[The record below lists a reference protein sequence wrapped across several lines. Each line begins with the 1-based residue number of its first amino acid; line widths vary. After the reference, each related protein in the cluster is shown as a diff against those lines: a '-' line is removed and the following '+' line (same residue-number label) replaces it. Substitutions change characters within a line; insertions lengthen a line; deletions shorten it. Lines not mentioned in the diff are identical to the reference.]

1 VSRVFH
7 IVFFE
12 SPRRRYAPLLGIAL
26 LMLPLSLQGQRRHTR
41 PAPDPWQH
49 AVDLREKLEA
59 QPPASRTKEQYE
71 AVLDPF
77 REIYHEKPQASKAPA
92 AVAAVA
98 DLLAEKGNLCS
109 DQKALKAAIGQY
121 EFLREQYPRSP
132 QVENALLLEGDICRQ
147 GLKDTACA
155 TEKFRAVV
163 EASPGTSYAE
173 QASLEL
179 KEMDAESKAVSQ
191 QSRKSTSRKRSGA
204 GNKGSAGN
212 AAGEQPGLRANA
224 KPTPTPLPEQADSR
238 PAQNTIHSP
247 AVVQQ
252 GVQQGESDATP
263 ALAATIPMSSVTVTT
278 RRPGRVVMITGMR
291 HWSNPTST
299 RIAIDLSGEVQYE
312 AARVPNPDRIFFDLH
327 GARLAPGLN
336 GRQVEV
342 VDDGF
347 LKRIR
352 AAQFQSDVTRVV
364 LDVTDVSQYSAFLLP
379 NPWRLIIDIHS
390 DPSGGRNGAK
400 TAANPANSSTTTTIG
415 PMPPSWNSANSANF
429 PSPADTRGRATGN
442 PAAAGSGDSTIAD
455 VAKLS
460 SEPAKVP
467 ATAGPTS
474 GPVSAKVPGASDG
487 SDVAPGENAV
497 ANPELSASPSA
508 KRSKKSKSKS
518 SSGTGAMTPGDSG
531 VIAHDVGHDAGHG
544 ADPTADGQRSLMRA
558 LGLKVGRIVID
569 AGHGGHDSG
578 TLGPGGIQEKDVV
591 LDVALRVGKLLHQR
605 LGAEIVYTRDDDTFI
620 PLETRTA
627 IANKA
632 QADLF
637 LSIHANSSEEPSAR
651 GVEAYYLNFTSDP
664 TALEL
669 AARENAL
676 SRNSVHQ
683 LSDLVRKITLKD
695 KIDESREFAADV
707 DAGLYE
713 GLKKGNSGLRDRGV
727 KKAPFV
733 VLIGAQMP
741 SVLAEISFLTN
752 PEDAAQLREG
762 SYRQRIADALDAGVE
777 RYLRGLSGTSPRN
790 NPSKGNSR
798 SAAANSRNAAAN
810 SRNAESASHG
820 ESGLGN

>member
-1 VSRVFH
+1 MWR
-7 IVFFE
+7 
-12 SPRRRYAPLLGIAL
+12 LGRLGVCAG
-26 LMLPLSLQGQRRHTR
+26 LPLVMSVLLASDLAWGSATRRTQIRH
-41 PAPDPWQH
+41 AEDPWQH

-59 QPPASRTKEQYE
+59 QTPASRTKEQYE
-71 AVLDPF
+71 AVLDAF
-77 REIYHEKPQASKAPA
+77 RTIYHDKPQASKAPA

-98 DLLAEKGNLCS
+98 DLLAEKGNVLS
-109 DQKALKAAIGQY
+109 DQKALRAAIGQY

-155 TEKFRAVV
+155 EEKFRAVV
-163 EASPGTSYAE
+163 AASPGTSYAE

-179 KEMDAESKAVSQ
+179 KEMEAEALALKQ
-191 QSRKSTSRKRSGA
+191 QSRKSLRGRS
-204 GNKGSAGN
+204 SAGGRTGN
-212 AAGEQPGLRANA
+212 PSTGQASKQPETRANA
-224 KPTPTPLPEQADSR
+224 RPEPAAATPVREMPGQEMPRQETGGQDQSR
-238 PAQNTIHSP
+238 PAQASERLASP
-247 AVVQQ
+247 VQQ
-252 GVQQGESDATP
+252 DESNAASVQP
-263 ALAATIPMSSVTVTT
+263 AIPASSVTVTT
-278 RRPGRVVMITGMR
+278 RRPGKVVMITGMR

-299 RIAIDLSGEVQYE
+299 RIAIDLGGEVQYE

-327 GARLAPGLN
+327 GARLASGLN
-336 GRQVEV
+336 GHQVEV

-390 DPSGGRNGAK
+390 APGGKGGSK
-400 TAANPANSSTTTTIG
+400 TAAVPSTTTTIG
-415 PMPPSWNSANSANF
+415 PMPPSWNTPNSQGSMGSADS
-429 PSPADTRGRATGN
+429 RGRSGTGSATG
-442 PAAAGSGDSTIAD
+442 AGDSTIAD

-474 GPVSAKVPGASDG
+474 GPVSAKVPGTLDG
-487 SDVAPGENAV
+487 ADIIPGE
-497 ANPELSASPSA
+497 SAASA
-508 KRSKKSKSKS
+508 DQPAPAPLGKSGKKSKSRG
-518 SSGTGAMTPGDSG
+518 SGNAGDITAGDSG
-531 VIAHDVGHDAGHG
+531 VIAHG

-664 TALEL
+664 TALEV

-707 DAGLYE
+707 DAGLYD

-752 PEDAAQLREG
+752 PDDAEQLREG
-762 SYRQRIADALDAGVE
+762 SYRQRIAESLDAGVE

-790 NPSKGNSR
+790 NQGKGNSR
-798 SAAANSRNAAAN
+798 SAAAKYGNSGSG
-810 SRNAESASHG
+810 SRG
-820 ESGLGN
+820 DSGLGN